1 MVIQD
6 FFPAMAKY
14 WQVLNRSVT
23 YLLSIE
29 VLGGLHGSMLM
40 DSTFL

>member
-1 MVIQD
+1 MVILD

-14 WQVLNRSVT
+14 WQVLSRSAM